1 MFCDI
6 FFLLFKSYFYY
17 FLLSFYHLHFI
28 YFLIKLIII
37 AVLLLLTTVFT
48 NKTISF
54 MLTYL
59 CACVCVYIYIS
70 FFSLLFID
78 FHSKSV
84 WTDSI
89 YLCNDTGNDDTG
101 GSDIF
106 MTLCIINLNSLHINP
121 SCTRKRSLSCRH
133 QWLVCPSIIRPTRN
147 VFK

>member
-1 MFCDI
+1 
-6 FFLLFKSYFYY
+6 
-17 FLLSFYHLHFI
+17 
-28 YFLIKLIII
+28 
-37 AVLLLLTTVFT
+37 
-48 NKTISF
+48 

-133 QWLVCPSIIRPTRN
+133 QWLIVPSIILPPPSPEMFSNNEFSILQFDCCLRERIVPILQSFIKKNQMSIRFYFHN
-147 VFK
+147 RDRILK